1 MVIRRLGVWSVARLY
16 AGISGTFGLIAGIV
30 VALMAML
37 GGMAGALGS
46 NGGARGAGL
55 LAGGLGAMFGV
66 GAIIL
71 LPVCY
76 GLLGLVSGAVGA
88 ALYNLFAGVFGGV
101 EVDVQ
106 Q

>member
-1 MVIRRLGVWSVARLY
+1 VWSVARLY

-30 VALMAML
+30 VGLMAML

>member
-1 MVIRRLGVWSVARLY
+1 
-16 AGISGTFGLIAGIV
+16 
-30 VALMAML
+30 
-37 GGMAGALGS
+37 
-46 NGGARGAGL
+46 
-55 LAGGLGAMFGV
+55 MFGV